1 MPHVFTYGS
10 LMFEPVWS
18 RVVAGRYERRDAFLQ
33 GYERKGVRG
42 EVYPVAVPGAAES
55 RVRGIVYLGVSED
68 DLDRL
73 DRFEGESYYRR
84 TEQVAAGKIAL
95 AAEVYVLK
103 EEYYGVISPQ
113 EWDREAFRTSGIRTF
128 LRVFMD
134 ELGPG
139 DHEKH

>member
-18 RVVAGRYERRDAFLQ
+18 SVVAGRYERWDAFLQ

-42 EVYPVAVPGAAES
+42 EVYPVAVPAAAES
-55 RVRGIVYLGVSED
+55 RIRGIVYLDVSGN
-68 DLDRL
+68 DLGRL
-73 DRFEGESYYRR
+73 DRFEGESYFRR
-84 TEQVAAGKIAL
+84 TEQVTAGNTLL
-95 AAEVYVLK
+95 AAELYVLK
-103 EEYYGVISPQ
+103 EEHYGVISPQ
-113 EWDREAFRTSGIRTF
+113 EWDRESFRTSGIRTF
-128 LRVFMD
+128 LPVFMK

>member
-1 MPHVFTYGS
+1 MGQRAVLSKFPQFCAGS
-10 LMFEPVWS
+10 D
-18 RVVAGRYERRDAFLQ
+18 VAEG
-33 GYERKGVRG
+33 
-42 EVYPVAVPGAAES
+42 
-55 RVRGIVYLGVSED
+55 
-68 DLDRL
+68 DLAQL

-84 TEQVAAGKIAL
+84 TEQVTAGKTVL
-95 AAEVYVLK
+95 AAELYVLK

-113 EWDREAFRTSGIRTF
+113 EWDREAFRTSGIHTF